1 METLRKKEKMLETK
15 STVTE
20 MKTSFDGLFSELGI
34 AKEIIIELGNK
45 SVETTQIEILRDK
58 RKR

>member
-20 MKTSFDGLFSELGI
+20 MTTSFDGLFSELGI